1 MNRIHLPDINTNNKI
16 NKLISRYSSNIKDYN
31 LKIKSKDKPKFY
43 YKISDKGPTLLK
55 SILQERGWEEYIE
68 NESPWWNLWWQ
79 GKRYRKTDYENCK
92 DYQRLNHISLP
103 RNTWITKKDALFRL
117 LRMLKGSYGSCYNFF
132 PKSFILPTEYLSFIK
147 YYSEEREKNINTIW
161 ICKPTDLSR
170 GRGIF
175 IIKSLN
181 DLTYNNRI
189 VLQKYIRDP
198 LLISG
203 YKFDLRC
210 YVMVKGT
217 YPLNIYLY
225 EEGLARFA
233 TNKYDTDDITNVFSH
248 LTNTSINKLSPELN
262 NTKDKVGPGCK
273 WSLKKLRSYFKENK
287 INFEIIWNKI
297 KAIIILTLLPA
308 IYETKDDNSQC
319 FELFGFDIIIDNS
332 LKPWLLEVNLS
343 PALNNE
349 CYIDTIVKT
358 ALLNDVV
365 NLLEVENIELLKLAQ
380 IDANEYN
387 IQNKYRSKLL
397 SMTEN
402 NNRIK
407 KNKKKSQISDTKE
420 EIGNFKKIFPFNN
433 ITKTMY
439 PQDQLRTK
447 YMHIMLKE
455 IKKKYLNQNHKNE
468 NFINN

>member
-1 MNRIHLPDINTNNKI
+1 MNRIHLPNISTNNNNKI
-16 NKLISRYSSNIKDYN
+16 NRMIDSYPSNVEEYKEYKKHN
-31 LKIKSKDKPKFY
+31 NKDKPKFY
-43 YKISDKGPTLLK
+43 YKISEKGPTLLK
-55 SILQERGWEEYIE
+55 NILQERGWEEYIE

-79 GKRYRKTDYENCK
+79 GKRYRKIDYENCK

-117 LRMLKGSYGSCYNFF
+117 LRTLKGSYGSCYNFF
-132 PKSFILPTEYLSFIK
+132 PKTFILPTEYLLFIK
-147 YYSEEREKNINTIW
+147 YYSEESEKNINSIW

-181 DLTYNNRI
+181 ELTYNSRI
-189 VLQKYIRDP
+189 VLQRYIKDP

-233 TNKYDTDDITNVFSH
+233 TNKYDTNDITNVFSH

-262 NTKDKVGPGCK
+262 STKEKVGSGCK
-273 WSLKKLRSYFKENK
+273 WSLKKLRNYFKEND
-287 INFEIIWNKI
+287 IDFEIIWNKI

-349 CYIDTIVKT
+349 CHIDTIVKT

-365 NLLEVENIELLKLAQ
+365 NLLEVENTDLLKLAQ
-380 IDANEYN
+380 IDATEYN
-387 IQNKYRSKLL
+387 NHNKYGNKFIPINEHYNKNS
-397 SMTEN
+397 N
-402 NNRIK
+402 K
-407 KNKKKSQISDTKE
+407 KDNKKKMHISNSKE
-420 EIGNFKKIFPFNN
+420 EIGNFKKIFPFN
-433 ITKTMY
+433 IVTKSMF
-439 PQDQLRTK
+439 PQDQLRNVNTLS
-447 YMHIMLKE
+447 YHL
-455 IKKKYLNQNHKNE
+455 Y
-468 NFINN
+468 